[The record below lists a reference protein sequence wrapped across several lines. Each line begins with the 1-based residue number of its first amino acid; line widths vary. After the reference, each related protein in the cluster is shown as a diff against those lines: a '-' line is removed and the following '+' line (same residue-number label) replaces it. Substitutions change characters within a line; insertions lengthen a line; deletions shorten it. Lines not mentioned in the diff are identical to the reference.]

1 MIKRLKQIVAQRR
14 TLWDMSMSLLKAKYA
29 GSILGFWWAVIVPVV
44 LAASIN
50 FVFGI
55 AFKVEIP
62 QYALFV
68 LSGIIPWFFLSN
80 ALVEASGAFI
90 ARASLLRQGQFPREF
105 IPLSQILAVFLNS
118 FIGFI
123 ILLPL
128 FTIVNTKVA
137 ILFPWLFLVMILQFF
152 FVCGI
157 GLFLACANVYFKD
170 VSHFLSIW
178 LMLWMWI
185 TPVFYSPEM
194 LGARY
199 QWVCTWNPAAY
210 YIVSY
215 HCILHKAVMPDLNV
229 LLVAGLL
236 ALISFVA
243 GYVFFIK
250 NEATLMKRI

>member
-1 MIKRLKQIVAQRR
+1 MIKRLMQILTQRR
-14 TLWDMSMSLLKAKYA
+14 ILWDMSMSLLKARYA

-80 ALVEASGAFI
+80 ALTEATGAFI
-90 ARASLLRQGQFPREF
+90 ARAPLMRQGQFPREF
-105 IPLSQILAVFLNS
+105 IPFSQILAVFLNS

-128 FTIVNTKVA
+128 FTIANAKVV
-137 ILFPWLFLVMILQFF
+137 ILLPWLLLVMFLQFF
-152 FVCGI
+152 FVFGV
-157 GLFLACANVYFKD
+157 GLFLACVNVYFKD
-170 VSHFLSIW
+170 VSHFISIW
-178 LMLWMWI
+178 LMLWMWM

-199 QWVCTWNPAAY
+199 QWVCTWNPVAY
-210 YIVSY
+210 FIVSY
-215 HCILHKAVMPDLNV
+215 HSILYKAVMPDLNV
-229 LLVAGLL
+229 LLIAGFL
-236 ALISFVA
+236 ALGSFVA
-243 GYVFFIK
+243 GYAFFIK